1 MNLVTT
7 ILPFL
12 HGCKSFI
19 ILWGG
24 REIKINCM
32 HIESLF
38 FRGNVQVIRKCKTG
52 YPVNHKQLTN
62 APRHAIMFLWACF
75 TTHSLRCLS
84 FWKLVIRLTVQS
96 NTWISVQL
104 AMKSQLSWSLLFCL
118 FCPGRYPKAFSP
130 HAAIPQHAATREVL
144 LRSGMGLM
152 QRCVPGSSVC
162 PAQPPLPGDRPFWL
176 LELEMNHGCVLLRSP
191 GPLPTFWRCPAAV
204 RCHWLEPG
212 RVSVGHSCRGVGS
225 QQGCRLPG
233 GSTCFLFHVGFACWK
248 QGG

>member
-52 YPVNHKQLTN
+52 DPVNHKQLTN
-62 APRHAIMFLWACF
+62 ARRHAIMFLWVCF

-104 AMKSQLSWSLLFCL
+104 AMKSQLSWSLLSCL
-118 FCPGRYPKAFSP
+118 VHPERYLRAFSP
-130 HAAIPQHAATREVL
+130 GAVIPQQTATGEVWQH
-144 LRSGMGLM
+144 S
-152 QRCVPGSSVC
+152 QGS
-162 PAQPPLPGDRPFWL
+162 
-176 LELEMNHGCVLLRSP
+176 
-191 GPLPTFWRCPAAV
+191 
-204 RCHWLEPG
+204 
-212 RVSVGHSCRGVGS
+212 
-225 QQGCRLPG
+225 
-233 GSTCFLFHVGFACWK
+233 
-248 QGG
+248 